1 MKPGNRNHLMP
12 HNSHTLLSDAGR
24 LSRAVS
30 RIVEFGNYLPRF
42 LFLLLILNCLTISL
56 NAAEDTSMES
66 DSVVFS
72 FMFRQGVSKVEPSYR
87 DNRAQLDSFIN
98 KVTEIHRSD
107 SRISGLNI
115 SAYASPEGSLKL
127 NRRLAR

>member
-1 MKPGNRNHLMP
+1 
-12 HNSHTLLSDAGR
+12 
-24 LSRAVS
+24 
-30 RIVEFGNYLPRF
+30 
-42 LFLLLILNCLTISL
+42 
-56 NAAEDTSMES
+56 MES

-127 NRRLAR
+127 NRRLARERVHNIADYLKNGCPSSRTPHSV